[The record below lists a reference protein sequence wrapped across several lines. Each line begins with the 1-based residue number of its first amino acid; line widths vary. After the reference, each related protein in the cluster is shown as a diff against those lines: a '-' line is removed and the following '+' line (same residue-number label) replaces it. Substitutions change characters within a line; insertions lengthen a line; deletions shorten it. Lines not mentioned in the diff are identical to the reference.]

1 MGRAAYRRQERELKK
16 SRMKDHLYPQPNDV
30 MLSPYMA
37 YRSQNKIYDDAWAYA
52 IKNYCPM
59 LTMLF
64 GIEMRKRRISPK
76 RIVEIMTAVNDRVR
90 QIGKDLDAEP
100 ELTNEG
106 VRQRL
111 HKELDDLTGIDWSMY

>member
-64 GIEMRKRRISPK
+64 GIEMRKRRISPR

-111 HKELDDLTGIDWSMY
+111 HKELDDLAGIDWSMY

>member
-64 GIEMRKRRISPK
+64 GIEMRKRRISPR

>member
-1 MGRAAYRRQERELKK
+1 
-16 SRMKDHLYPQPNDV
+16 

>member
-1 MGRAAYRRQERELKK
+1 MGRATYRRQERELKK

-64 GIEMRKRRISPK
+64 GIEMRKRRISSK
-76 RIVEIMTAVNDRVR
+76 RIFAIITAVNERVH
-90 QIGKDLDAEP
+90 QIGKDLQDEP

-111 HKELDDLTGIDWSMY
+111 HKELDDLSGIDYQMY

>member
-16 SRMKDHLYPQPNDV
+16 SRMKDRLYPQPNDV